1 VNGADVLIRID
12 GDVVGS
18 QRDVTFEESTG
29 EVDVS
34 SKASRAKRVIAGR
47 YEAAVSLE
55 ALYVP
60 SDTAYQ
66 ALKTAMRAG
75 TLVTVIRQEDGA
87 TLESAE
93 ALVVK
98 MSEKAPDQDAATVS
112 IDLTIDG
119 EWTAGS

>member
-1 VNGADVLIRID
+1 MNGADVLILID

-18 QRDVTFEESTG
+18 QRDVTFEEST
-29 EVDVS
+29 EEIDVS

-47 YEAAVSLE
+47 YSASVSLD

-66 ALKTAMRAG
+66 ALKTALRDG
-75 TLVTVIRQEDGA
+75 TLVTVLRQEDGVA
-87 TLESAE
+87 LEHAE
-93 ALVVK
+93 ALVTK
-98 MSEKAPDQDAATVS
+98 ISEKTPDQGEAVVS
-112 IDLTIDG
+112 VDLTIDG